1 MEPGSHLIIFD
12 GSAAMYRAFYA
23 NADMVSSAGHPIGA
37 VHGLAYL
44 IAGLLKD
51 EHSTHAIAAFD
62 AGSKTFRNDIYAAY
76 KGHRPSPPDEL
87 SSQFGLSRD
96 TFRAFGIPVV
106 QIENFEADDIIATYT
121 REACEIGCKVTIITS
136 DKDLFPLVDN
146 DGVSLLSWNHLW
158 GKVEGAPRYNRVDD
172 AYVRAKF
179 GVGPSQLWD
188 VLAIAGDASDN
199 IPGVAGVG
207 IKGAAALIS
216 QFGDLE
222 NAIQKGHVAH
232 DGKKGRK
239 LQTDAANAR
248 LSMKLLT
255 LDDRVPLPI
264 KLDENGD
271 SFLALPF
278 GIMAESA
285 TDFLRSHGLEEAISF
300 VERMLGESVA

>member
-1 MEPGSHLIIFD
+1 
-12 GSAAMYRAFYA
+12 MYRAYFA
-23 NADMVSSAGHPIGA
+23 NADMVSSASLPIGA

-44 IAGLLKD
+44 IVGLLKD
-51 EHSTHAIAAFD
+51 EPCTHAIAAFD
-62 AGSKTFRNDIYAAY
+62 AGSKTFRNEIYAEY
-76 KGHRPSPPDEL
+76 KSHRPSPPDEL

-106 QIENFEADDIIATYT
+106 QIEGFEADDIIATYT
-121 REACEIGCKVTIITS
+121 REACEIGVKVTIITA
-136 DKDLFPLVDN
+136 DKDLFPLVEN
-146 DGVSLLSWNHLW
+146 EGVSLLAWNSKW

-207 IKGAAALIS
+207 MKGAADLIR
-216 QFGDLE
+216 QFGNLE
-222 NAIQKGHVAH
+222 MAINKGHVAH

-248 LSMKLLT
+248 LAMKLLT
-255 LDDRVPLPI
+255 LDDRVPGLLTLESYPEMPP
-264 KLDENGD
+264 LEN
-271 SFLALPF
+271 
-278 GIMAESA
+278 MAASA
-285 TDFLRSHGLEEAISF
+285 VEWLREHGLEEAISF
-300 VERMLGESVA
+300 VNRMLGEKV